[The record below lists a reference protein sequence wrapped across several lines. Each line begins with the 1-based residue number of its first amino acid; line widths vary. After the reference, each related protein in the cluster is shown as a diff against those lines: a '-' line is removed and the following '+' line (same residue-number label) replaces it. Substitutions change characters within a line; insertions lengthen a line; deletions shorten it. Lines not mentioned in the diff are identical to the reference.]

1 MPRVLHIGKYYPPYR
16 GGMEQFLQVLL
27 RALARRGVTVR
38 ALVHQ
43 HQGRSGFERDGEI
56 GVYHSRTLGRLLFA
70 PIAPLFLFHLF
81 RQCRDFQP
89 DILHLHMPNTS
100 VFWLLL
106 PLKLFR
112 SCPWIV
118 HWHSDVVFPR
128 RSYLH
133 RLAYRFYRPLERWV
147 LRRATAIIVTSP
159 PYLAHSEALRP
170 FRDKCRVI
178 PLASPAIALSD
189 LPIVAKDDVSDLPG
203 MLNVLCVGRLTHYK
217 GQSVLL
223 QAVAEAIKRGGAI
236 RLVLVGSGELRA
248 ELEQQVRALG
258 LQDSVVFAGQ
268 VDEDTLTDLYSNC
281 DLLCLPSLERTEAF
295 GMVLLEA
302 MNFARPTLV
311 TDVPG
316 SGMSWVV
323 RDGETGWVVKAGD
336 ASSLAERLLW
346 CANHCEA
353 LSAAGEAGQR
363 RAREHFSVD
372 RVAEDTLALYREV
385 VGQ

>member
-1 MPRVLHIGKYYPPYR
+1 
-16 GGMEQFLQVLL
+16 
-27 RALARRGVTVR
+27 
-38 ALVHQ
+38 
-43 HQGRSGFERDGEI
+43 
-56 GVYHSRTLGRLLFA
+56 
-70 PIAPLFLFHLF
+70 
-81 RQCRDFQP
+81 
-89 DILHLHMPNTS
+89 
-100 VFWLLL
+100 
-106 PLKLFR
+106 
-112 SCPWIV
+112 
-118 HWHSDVVFPR
+118 
-128 RSYLH
+128 
-133 RLAYRFYRPLERWV
+133 
-147 LRRATAIIVTSP
+147 
-159 PYLAHSEALRP
+159 
-170 FRDKCRVI
+170 
-178 PLASPAIALSD
+178 
-189 LPIVAKDDVSDLPG
+189 

-248 ELEQQVRALG
+248 ELEQQVCALG